1 MSIESRSRQFGKVFD
16 HWQIKEFLG
25 QGSGGKSAVFRLV
38 HSGSTTV
45 KSALKVISL
54 VEEQGDL
61 DQLPDFRKNEY
72 AQIRQQRMDYA
83 EQEVL
88 LMNGLQGR
96 TNVVDYLDHAF
107 VDWSDE
113 KGFGCDMLIRM
124 ELLKDLR
131 GELLKGRQFSETE
144 VLKIGR
150 DICTALILCHSKN
163 ILHRDIKPENI
174 FFNDDGNYKLGDF
187 GISRIISSAPMSLA
201 STGIGTPQYW
211 APEQISGS
219 YDKRVDIYSLGLVLY
234 ELSNRNRLPFA
245 TSTYIVDTEVQKRML
260 GTPIPAPGNAS
271 RGLTAVILK
280 ACAYKP
286 ADRYQTAQDLLDAL
300 NALTYIQGNSEYT
313 TIPAKP
319 ESPYATQKAA
329 PDLLREVQAPEAATQ
344 TTEKSTANAVS
355 PTHSPSPAPTAA
367 LGKWIA
373 AAVVLAVIAASLF
386 FFFGKMEDQKDPDE
400 DISVQSSTEA
410 SSTEASSTEAA
421 TIHEHTWN
429 DATCTSPKTCS
440 TCGET
445 EGMALDHQWMAATTV
460 APKTCSLCGATE
472 GSPILDIVVGDTIT
486 MGHYGNEDIVWTVLE
501 FDPATNQA
509 LVISKYCIEAM
520 PFHAGTDY
528 GSWENSTLRKWLNND
543 FISKAFSQD
552 ERATILT
559 TTISNPDNMDYG
571 TDSGGDTSDRVFL
584 LSYEEAV
591 YYFPSK
597 TSRQGTPTKYCKE
610 QGCYDPVKY
619 AREHGKECPP
629 EEVGHTWWW
638 LRTAGHNDEH
648 TCNVISKGTASTY
661 GAYKTSDEGTVR
673 PVMRVQLG

>member
-16 HWQIKEFLG
+16 HWQIKEILG

-38 HSGSTTV
+38 HSSSTAV

-54 VEEQGDL
+54 VEERGDFE
-61 DQLPDFRKNEY
+61 QLPDFRKNEY
-72 AQIRQQRMDYA
+72 TQIRQQRMDYA

-88 LMNGLQGR
+88 MMNGLQGR
-96 TNVVDYLDHAF
+96 TNVVDYLDHTF

-113 KGFGCDMLIRM
+113 KSFGCDMLIRM

-131 GELLKGRQFSETE
+131 GELLKGRQFRETE
-144 VLKIGR
+144 ILKIGR
-150 DICTALILCHSKN
+150 DICTALVLCHGKN

-174 FFNDDGNYKLGDF
+174 FFNEDGNYKLGDF
-187 GISRIISSAPMSLA
+187 GISRIISAAPMSHA

-234 ELSNRNRLPFA
+234 ELSNRNKLPFA
-245 TSTYIVDTEVQKRML
+245 ASTYIVDTEVQKRML
-260 GTPIPAPGNAS
+260 GTPIPAPCSAS
-271 RGLTAVILK
+271 SGLTAIILK

-286 ADRYQTAQDLLDAL
+286 ADRYQSAQELLDAL
-300 NALTYIQGNSEYT
+300 NALTHTQKNSDYAT
-313 TIPAKP
+313 TPAKP
-319 ESPYATQKAA
+319 LDPYATQKAT
-329 PDLLREVQAPEAATQ
+329 PDLIRDVQSPESATHTAEKPDAIAA
-344 TTEKSTANAVS
+344 
-355 PTHSPSPAPTAA
+355 SPSRKVSHTPASAV
-367 LGKWIA
+367 GKWIA
-373 AAVVLAVIAASLF
+373 AALVLAAIVAGF
-386 FFFGKMEDQKDPDE
+386 FFFSGKTEEPTGPDE
-400 DISVQSSTEA
+400 EISAQPSTEVP
-410 SSTEASSTEAA
+410 TV
-421 TIHEHTWN
+421 HEHIWN
-429 DATCTSPKTCS
+429 DATCVSPKTCS

-445 EGMALDHQWMAATTV
+445 EGVVLDHQWVDATTSS
-460 APKTCSLCGATE
+460 PKTCSACGATE
-472 GSPILDIVVGDTIT
+472 GSPILDIVAGDTIT
-486 MGHYGNEDIVWTVLE
+486 MGFYGNTPIEWTVLE
-501 FDPATNQA
+501 FDPSTNQA
-509 LVISKYCIEAM
+509 LLISKYCIETM
-520 PFHAGTDY
+520 PFHAGSDY
-528 GSWENSTLRKWLNND
+528 GSWENSTMRKWLNND
-543 FISKAFSQD
+543 FVSAAFDQE

-597 TSRQGTPTKYCKE
+597 TSRQGTPTDYCKK

-619 AREHGKECPP
+619 AREHGTKYAD

-638 LRTAGHNDEH
+638 LRTAGHDENH

-661 GAYKTSDEGTVR
+661 GAYKASDEGTVR
-673 PVMRVQLG
+673 PAMWVQLG